1 MNTVQYTQ
9 GPLQTDSVSGLSYRV
24 RQPAPAKPG
33 KLLVLLHGVGSHE
46 ANLLE
51 LADGVATDTL
61 VALVRGPLAMGPQ
74 QFAWFPVAFTPSGP
88 QIDAEAAERSR
99 IALTALLH
107 QLQQQ
112 YGIAPEHSV
121 MAGFSQGGIL
131 SASVALASPEAL
143 RGFAV
148 LSGRIL
154 PELEPHIAS
163 RERLSHLRAFVG
175 HGTLDSRLP
184 VFWAERSDA
193 LLNRLGIT
201 PVSRRYP
208 IDHFV
213 SEAMHADFVQWLTQ

>member
-1 MNTVQYTQ
+1 MNAVQYSH
-9 GPLQTDSVSGLSYRV
+9 GPLQTDSASGLIYRL

-33 KLLVLLHGVGSHE
+33 KLLILLHGVGSHE

-51 LADGVATDTL
+51 LADGVAPDTL

-74 QFAWFPVAFTPSGP
+74 QFAWFQVAFTPSGP
-88 QIDAEAAERSR
+88 QIDADAAERSR
-99 IALTALLH
+99 GALTTLLQ
-107 QLQQQ
+107 QLQRQH
-112 YGIAPEHSV
+112 GIAPEHSV
-121 MAGFSQGGIL
+121 MAGFSQGGIM
-131 SASVALASPEAL
+131 SASVGLSTPEAM

-154 PELEPHIAS
+154 PELEPHIAN
-163 RERLSHLRAFVG
+163 RERLRHLRAFIG

-193 LLNRLGIT
+193 LLNGLGIT